1 MNEAAKKS
9 QIRDAIR
16 TRRNMLEPEMVKY
29 YGDVLTEQFVDT
41 EDKDLRKLISAAQCI
56 AVYSA
61 VNGELPCDGIADFF
75 LANGRTVCYPR
86 VKGDIMEF
94 YEVTDRDSQM
104 SCGAYNIPEPK
115 VSQRKIYPEDIDLM
129 IVPAIAF
136 NDEGLRL
143 GQGGGY
149 YDRYLNLAESKGNL
163 PYTVGVCYDFQIYSA
178 LPVERHDR
186 AVDCIMC
193 VFTGDDE

>member
-16 TRRNMLEPEMVKY
+16 TRRSMLDPEQVKKY
-29 YGDVLTEQFVDT
+29 DELLAEQLIET
-41 EDKDLRKLISAAQCI
+41 EDKDLLKIISSAECI

-75 LANGRTVCYPR
+75 LQNGRTVCYPR
-86 VKGDIMEF
+86 VKGDTMDF
-94 YEVTDRDSQM
+94 YEITDRESQM
-104 SCGAYNIPEPK
+104 SMGAYNIPEPK
-115 VSQRKIYPEDIDLM
+115 MSQRKIYPQDIDLM

-149 YDRYLNLAESKGNL
+149 YDRYLNEAETKGRI
-163 PYTVGVCYDFQIYSA
+163 PYTIGVCYDFQIYSA
-178 LPVERHDR
+178 LPVEKHDR
-186 AVDCIMC
+186 AVDCILC
-193 VFTGDDE
+193 IYTGDDE